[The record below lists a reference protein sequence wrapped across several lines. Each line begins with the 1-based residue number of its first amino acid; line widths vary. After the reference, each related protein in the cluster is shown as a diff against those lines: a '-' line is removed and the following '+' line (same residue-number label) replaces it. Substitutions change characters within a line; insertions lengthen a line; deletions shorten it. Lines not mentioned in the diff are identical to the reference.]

1 MIAPSGD
8 FLKFWRTINSGFH
21 VRCTRSFATTS
32 TTQSGH
38 SRWSTIKHD
47 KGKNDAAKNKQ
58 RTIFSKDI
66 ANASKFHG
74 PDPNTNNA
82 LALAITNA
90 KRAGFPKASIE
101 AAILRGQ
108 GKSSSG
114 AALETV
120 TIEAV
125 IPPVAL
131 ILECQTDSKLKALQ
145 DLRLLLK
152 NHGGT
157 ATPTT
162 YLFQKRGRIVFQ
174 KRDGISADEVLEPA
188 LEAGAIDV
196 VEDAEGRV
204 VVDTEAPG
212 LKAAERSIAESVGLE
227 LDSSETIWFP
237 NEDTKVNSV
246 ETATLDHL
254 EKLEE
259 ELEEYPGFQGLYT
272 NLELLEQAQSSMS
285 S

>member
-1 MIAPSGD
+1 MIAPSQN
-8 FLKFWRTINSGFH
+8 FLRFWRVLDSASCACCARH
-21 VRCTRSFATTS
+21 FATTS
-32 TTQSGH
+32 RTQSGH

-47 KGKNDAAKNKQ
+47 KGKADQVKNKQ

-66 ANASKFHG
+66 SNASKFHG
-74 PDPNTNNA
+74 PDPNTNNL

-114 AALETV
+114 AALESL

-145 DLRLLLK
+145 DLRLLIK

-157 ATPTT
+157 STPTT
-162 YLFQKRGRIVFQ
+162 YLFEKRGRIVFQ
-174 KRDGISADEVLEPA
+174 KKDGVGADEVLEPA
-188 LEAGAIDV
+188 LEAGALDV
-196 VEDAEGRV
+196 IEDSEGRV
-204 VVDTEAPG
+204 VVDTEAAA
-212 LKAAERSIAESVGLE
+212 LKAAEKSIAGAAGLE
-227 LDSSETIWFP
+227 LDSSETIWYP
-237 NEDTKVNSV
+237 NDDTKVGALDAS
-246 ETATLDHL
+246 TLEHL

-272 NLELLEQAQSSMS
+272 NLELPGEAQPEASL
-285 S
+285 